1 MDQPV
6 PAGTV
11 EGTAMGKSVQMN
23 VVMKAKDIDRIISRF
38 AYEILERFP
47 DRENLAVVGIQ
58 TGGAHLARRLVQK
71 LETLENRSIMLG
83 ILDITLYRDD
93 LALEKNQP
101 IVRKT
106 DIPFTVNH
114 REIVLIDDVLYTGRT
129 VRAALDALIDFGRPK
144 RIALAVL
151 VDRGLRE
158 FPIRPDFI
166 GKEIPTTSEDTI
178 VVKLTEE
185 GESVDQVLLV
195 KEE

>member
-1 MDQPV
+1 M
-6 PAGTV
+6 
-11 EGTAMGKSVQMN
+11 EGSGMSSASRI
-23 VVMKAKDIDRIISRF
+23 VMKSKDVDRIISRF
-38 AYEILERFP
+38 AYEVLERFP
-47 DRENLAVVGIQ
+47 NRDNLAVVGIQ
-58 TGGAHLARRLVQK
+58 TGGAHLARRLVTK
-71 LETLENRSIMLG
+71 LEALEKRTFDSG

-106 DIPFTVNH
+106 DIPFQVNDK
-114 REIVLIDDVLYTGRT
+114 EIILVDDVLYTGRT
-129 VRAALDALIDFGRPK
+129 VRAALDALIDFGRPR

-166 GKEIPTTSEDTI
+166 GKEIQTTSGETI

>member
-1 MDQPV
+1 MVNEKNKQ
-6 PAGTV
+6 A
-11 EGTAMGKSVQMN
+11 
-23 VVMKAKDIDRIISRF
+23 VVMMKAKDIELIISRF
-38 AYEILERFP
+38 ACEILERFP

-58 TGGAHLARRLVQK
+58 TGGAHLARRLVRA
-71 LETLENRSIMLG
+71 LEALEKRDFALG

-106 DIPFTVNH
+106 DIPFQVNNK
-114 REIVLIDDVLYTGRT
+114 EIILIDDVLYTGRT
-129 VRAALDALIDFGRPK
+129 VRAALDALVDFGRPK

-158 FPIRPDFI
+158 YPIRPDFI
-166 GKEIPTTSEDTI
+166 GKEIPTTTGDKI
-178 VVKLTEE
+178 VVKLTEQ
-185 GESVDQVLLV
+185 GEPVDQVLLV

>member
-1 MDQPV
+1 MVNEKNIQ
-6 PAGTV
+6 TV
-11 EGTAMGKSVQMN
+11 AI
-23 VVMKAKDIDRIISRF
+23 MKAKDIELIISRF

-47 DRENLAVVGIQ
+47 ERENLAVVGIQ
-58 TGGAHLARRLVQK
+58 TGGAHLARRLVKK
-71 LETLENRSIMLG
+71 LETLEKRSFALG

-93 LALEKNQP
+93 LALEINQP

-106 DIPFTVNH
+106 DIPFQVNNK
-114 REIVLIDDVLYTGRT
+114 EIILIDDVLYTGRT
-129 VRAALDALIDFGRPK
+129 VRAALDALVDFGRPK

-158 FPIRPDFI
+158 YPIRPDFI
-166 GKEIPTTSEDTI
+166 GKEISTTSDDKI

-185 GESVDQVLLV
+185 GEPADLVLLV

>member
-1 MDQPV
+1 
-6 PAGTV
+6 
-11 EGTAMGKSVQMN
+11 MN
-23 VVMKAKDIDRIISRF
+23 SAKRVVMKSKDIDRIMSRF

-47 DRENLAVVGIQ
+47 NRENLAVVGIQ
-58 TGGAHLARRLVQK
+58 TGGAHLARRLVTK
-71 LETLENRSIMLG
+71 LEKLENRTFDFG

-106 DIPFTVNH
+106 DIPFQVNDK
-114 REIVLIDDVLYTGRT
+114 EIILVDDVLYTGRT

-158 FPIRPDFI
+158 FPIRPDFT
-166 GKEIPTTSEDTI
+166 GKEIQTISGETI

-185 GESVDQVLLV
+185 NEPVDQVMLIR
-195 KEE
+195 ED

>member
-1 MDQPV
+1 MSETMKQ
-6 PAGTV
+6 
-11 EGTAMGKSVQMN
+11 Q
-23 VVMKAKDIDRIISRF
+23 VVMNARDLDRILSRF

-47 DRENLAVVGIQ
+47 DRDNLAIVGIQ
-58 TGGAHLARRLVQK
+58 TGGAHLARRLTAK
-71 LETLENRSIMLG
+71 LETLEKRSFDLG

-106 DIPFTVNH
+106 DIPFKVTH
-114 REIVLIDDVLYTGRT
+114 KEIVLVDDVLYTGRT

-144 RIALAVL
+144 QIALAVI

-166 GKEIPTTSEDTI
+166 GKTI
-178 VVKLTEE
+178 QTVPEETVRVNLTEE
-185 GESVDQVLLV
+185 GETRDRVVISRRN
-195 KEE
+195 